1 MIRKLF
7 LLMLVGL
14 VGGCTTLVKHPTAIK
29 NSFVQINKSVEIK
42 VCGNTGEKTNECK
55 TLLDMKST
63 GSGAVIWNEYIPGKK
78 PRTLVLTADH
88 ICENE
93 EYSLKD
99 FDAKVYSHIRNNLK
113 FKGEVKVIT
122 KPRMLVVNAYG
133 EKFKVKNSPWVRN
146 VSADT
151 CIVETSINAPTL
163 EIGSTPKYGDKVY
176 NIAAPKGIYNTSS
189 SGGGVFFTEGLY
201 NGEFIIKSGKAGRLF
216 SMYNLNA
223 APIILEI
230 KKKRAPVL

>member
-63 GSGAVIWNEYIPGKK
+63 GSGAVVWNEYIPGKK

-93 EYSLKD
+93 EYSLID
-99 FDAKVYSHIRNNLK
+99 
-113 FKGEVKVIT
+113 
-122 KPRMLVVNAYG
+122 
-133 EKFKVKNSPWVRN
+133 
-146 VSADT
+146 
-151 CIVETSINAPTL
+151 
-163 EIGSTPKYGDKVY
+163 
-176 NIAAPKGIYNTSS
+176 SS
-189 SGGGVFFTEGLY
+189 SNNKTSLMDTVLIDSESDSDSSFGNEY
-201 NGEFIIKSGKAGRLF
+201 E
-216 SMYNLNA
+216 
-223 APIILEI
+223 ILDIDEI
-230 KKKRAPVL
+230 ANEKKEN